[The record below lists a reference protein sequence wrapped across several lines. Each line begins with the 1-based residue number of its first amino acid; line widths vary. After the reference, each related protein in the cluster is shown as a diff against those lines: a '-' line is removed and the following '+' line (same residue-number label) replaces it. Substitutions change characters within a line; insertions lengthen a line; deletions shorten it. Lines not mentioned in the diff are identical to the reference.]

1 MIELPKQTAAP
12 STYQDWL
19 DCFAQI
25 KDGPLSGSED
35 AHALSLGSFAG
46 TSAMR
51 AALERQITDTV
62 NAVLDR
68 SAKHFARDLN
78 ECMLLGEFAQAEGL
92 FRRFKREVQR
102 AAFFLELSFL
112 PEEFRSELY
121 RSMRRQMTAYWNDTV
136 RFLQDQVMEYA
147 DPDLEDALFLIRRIQ
162 LFSEQG

>member
-1 MIELPKQTAAP
+1 MIKLPEQTAAP

-35 AHALSLGSFAG
+35 VQALSLGSFAG

-68 SAKHFARDLN
+68 SVKHFARDLN
-78 ECMLLGEFAQAEGL
+78 ECMLLGEFAQADGL
-92 FRRFKREVQR
+92 FRRLKREVHR

-112 PEEFRSELY
+112 PEAFRAELY
-121 RSMRRQMTAYWNDTV
+121 RSMRRQITAYWDDTV
-136 RFLQDQVMEYA
+136 RFLQDQAMERA
-147 DPDLEDALFLIRRIQ
+147 ESDLEDALFLIRRIQ
-162 LFSEQG
+162 LFSE